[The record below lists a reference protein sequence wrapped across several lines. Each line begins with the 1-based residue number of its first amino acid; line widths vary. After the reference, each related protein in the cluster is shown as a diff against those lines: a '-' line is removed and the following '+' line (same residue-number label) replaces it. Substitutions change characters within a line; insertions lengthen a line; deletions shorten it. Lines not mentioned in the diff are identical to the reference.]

1 MKQHLLSAL
10 AALMLFVSTEAVSI
24 FLLKEQ

>member
-1 MKQHLLSAL
+1 MKQRLPSAL
-10 AALMLFVSTEAVSI
+10 GALMLFVSTEAVSI